1 MPRIREEMELGELNL
16 VPIMGLIVI
25 LIPMLLLM
33 VVFTQIGV
41 ININAPKLSVGP
53 ASDTPPDEPEKK
65 PLNLTIGVSEKGY
78 TIAATGGILPGQ
90 EPAAAAAAAPGAAAA
105 PKGPTI
111 PSKPGGPCDGAGT
124 DPETFCGDGNAC
136 PKQCGDG
143 NVCRNNQCVIWDYPA
158 LYARMVEIKEAYP
171 DESLVNVGAD
181 DTVKFATIVA
191 TMDAI
196 RVRLEKDSYTDAKE
210 LDGATF
216 KTDADGQPEL
226 LFSDVVMAVIQ

>member
-1 MPRIREEMELGELNL
+1 MPRIREEIEIGELNL

-53 ASDTPPDEPEKK
+53 ASDDQEEPEKK
-65 PLNLTIGVSEKGY
+65 PLNLTIGISEKGY

-90 EPAAAAAAAPGAAAA
+90 DPAAAAAPPGAAPAN
-105 PKGPTI
+105 PGPTL
-111 PSKPGGPCDGAGT
+111 PSKAGGPCDGPGT
-124 DPETFCGDGNAC
+124 QPDQFCGDGNAC

-143 NVCRNNQCVIWDYPA
+143 NVCRNNQCILWDYPA
-158 LYARMVEIKEAYP
+158 LYGRMIEIKEAYP
-171 DESLVNVGAD
+171 DESLVNMGAD
-181 DTVKFATIVA
+181 DTVKFGTLVA

-196 RVRLEKDSYTDAKE
+196 RVRLDKDSYAEVKDFEAAEPKRN
-210 LDGATF
+210 
-216 KTDADGQPEL
+216 ADGMPEL

>member
-1 MPRIREEMELGELNL
+1 MKKLREEIHLDDLNL

-53 ASDTPPDEPEKK
+53 ASDDPEEPDKK
-65 PLNLTIGVSEKGY
+65 PLNLTIGISEKGY

-90 EPAAAAAAAPGAAAA
+90 APAAAAAAPGAAVAN
-105 PKGPTI
+105 PGPTL
-111 PSKPGGPCDGAGT
+111 PSKAGGPCDGPGT
-124 DPETFCGDGNAC
+124 QPDKLCGDGNGC

-143 NVCRNNQCVIWDYPA
+143 NVCRNNQCIIWDYPA
-158 LYARMVEIKEAYP
+158 LYTRLVEIKEAYP
-171 DESLVNVGAD
+171 DESLVNMGAD
-181 DTVKFATIVA
+181 DTVKFGTLVA

-196 RVRLEKDSYTDAKE
+196 RVRLIKDSYPEFKDFETADFKRND
-210 LDGATF
+210 DGA
-216 KTDADGQPEL
+216 PEL

>member
-1 MPRIREEMELGELNL
+1 MPRIREEIELGELNL

-53 ASDTPPDEPEKK
+53 ASDTPDEPEKK

-90 EPAAAAAAAPGAAAA
+90 EPAAAPGAPGAAEA

-124 DPETFCGDGNAC
+124 DPEKFCGDGMSC

-171 DESLVNVGAD
+171 EETLVNIGAD
-181 DTVKFATIVA
+181 DTVKFGTVIA

-210 LDGATF
+210 LDGAVF
-216 KTDADGQPEL
+216 KTDADGKPEL